1 MMEHSLYG
9 PTSASMLHHH
19 YPGAIPSAAHQSPYQ
34 RPLGSS
40 GMPLSSMSYHS
51 AQTAGIHHPHQAPT
65 HHPQFQDWSSATT
78 ASARSLHSSGVAPHT
93 PASCYRIYPSSH
105 HPTSHSDYISHD
117 LDGLKSSSAGGG
129 GGGGGGGLGGGVSP
143 PVTASSPPIVSP
155 TALGHHQG
163 TTNGADDL
171 TMKGSPDSNGNLPGD
186 QGGYKQLDLSTK
198 PRKERTAFTKEQI
211 RELENEFAHHNYLT
225 RLRRYEIAVT
235 LNLTERQVKVW
246 FQNRRM
252 KWKRCKGA
260 RERELAEKRLQA
272 MEVKLGLPP
281 GSSTGLNNTLP
292 GNLANASSI
301 VSNHSSDSACG
312 LDGGSDVS
320 NYGGSDN
327 GESNS
332 PPHHPLDIKEDYD

>member
-1 MMEHSLYG
+1 
-9 PTSASMLHHH
+9 
-19 YPGAIPSAAHQSPYQ
+19 
-34 RPLGSS
+34 
-40 GMPLSSMSYHS
+40 MPYHS
-51 AQTAGIHHPHQAPT
+51 AASGGVHHPHQAPS
-65 HHPQFQDWSSATT
+65 HHTQYQDWSVA
-78 ASARSLHSSGVAPHT
+78 ASAAGSRGLHSGGVAPHT
-93 PASCYRIYPSSH
+93 PAYRIYPSAH
-105 HPTSHSDYISHD
+105 HTPTHSDYISTHD
-117 LDGLKSSSAGGG
+117 LDILKSSGTGIGGG
-129 GGGGGGGLGGGVSP
+129 GGGGGGVGGGSP

-155 TALGHHQG
+155 TALGHHQQ
-163 TTNGADDL
+163 TTNCADDL
-171 TMKGSPDSNGNLPGD
+171 TIKGSPDSNGNVPGE
-186 QGGYKQLDLSTK
+186 QGGYKQLDLTAK

-211 RELENEFAHHNYLT
+211 RELENEFNHHNYLT

-281 GSSTGLNNTLP
+281 GSSSGLNNTLP

-301 VSNHSSDSACG
+301 VSNHSTDSACG
-312 LDGGSDVS
+312 LDNGSDAS

-327 GESNS
+327 GDPNS
-332 PPHHPLDIKEDYD
+332 PPHHRLDIKEDYD